1 MPSSSKKLILASRSP
16 RRSELLA
23 SLGLEFEVSPSHV
36 EETTDPALTPEHNAR
51 NTARDKARWV
61 ARQYP
66 GAYSLG
72 ADTMVVLDRE
82 IIGQPADEEDAC
94 RILLK
99 LAGKRHRVVTG
110 VVLITP
116 DGKEH
121 ETVVASTVAFKSV
134 SHEEIQSY
142 VATGE
147 SLDKAGAYAIQGKGS
162 FLVESWEGSKSN
174 IIGLPLEALTDLFRQ
189 AEFPLPPQT
198 EPQAD

>member
-61 ARQYP
+61 ARRFP
-66 GAYSLG
+66 EAYILG

-110 VVLITP
+110 MVLITP

-121 ETVVASTVAFKSV
+121 ETAVASTVAFKSV
-134 SHEEIQSY
+134 SREKIQSY

-189 AEFPLPPQT
+189 AGFPLPPKT